1 MSKVKEQARQ
11 IVDRLPEDATWDDV
25 MVELYLEERQ
35 ADAARA
41 PERPPGARSER
52 WVRR

>member
-25 MVELYLEERQ
+25 MYELYVTERE
-35 ADAARA
+35 ADAPKA
-41 PERPPGARSER
+41 PERRPGARS
-52 WVRR
+52 RRSAG